1 EVCGSVLGPQT
12 SLGVSLPPVVTPG
25 EDATLFRVEAGEDGE
40 AQVDGVVAGIR
51 WGFQLLAEGN
61 FEDVEVVPDEGFS
74 LELQEKTVEEQ
85 CQERPGGP
93 SELPALDVLQALA
106 TLQGDL
112 SSEPEKTCRAYVW
125 FTCKSHERRKRDL
138 AQKSAIIHGIPGFWA
153 NVVSFL
159 MWHKWLLDLR
169 KIMNH
174 PQASVMISDQDKD
187 FLSYMIDL
195 NVSVSQPRSC
205 SKLIF
210 SFRDH
215 PYVLKRVIIKEYYL
229 DITGNRGHRSTPVHC
244 ISCRLDTRSLNFLNG
259 LSGRNCPESDRIAE
273 IISKDEWD
281 DPQKDYPRREDSSM
295 TETHVVK
302 GSGGG
307 P

>member
-1 EVCGSVLGPQT
+1 MSCPLASDPGWGHGQSEREHERRSEECGSILGPQT
-12 SLGVSLPPVVTPG
+12 SLVVSLVVTPG

-51 WGFQLLAEGN
+51 WGFQLLAEDI
-61 FEDVEVVPDEGFS
+61 FEDVEVVPDEEQQQGS
-74 LELQEKTVEEQ
+74 SPELEEKTVEE
-85 CQERPGGP
+85 PGGP

-138 AQKSAIIHGIPGFWA
+138 AQKSAIIQGIPGFWA

-187 FLSYMIDL
+187 FLTGTGASH
-195 NVSVSQPRSC
+195 PRSC

-215 PYVLKRVIIKEYYL
+215 PYFLKRVIIKEYYL
-229 DITGNRGHRSTPVHC
+229 DITGKNEGHHSTPVHWFW
-244 ISCRLDTRSLNFLNG
+244 DFEQGAPAAGWRS
-259 LSGRNCPESDRIAE
+259 RNCPESDRIAE

-281 DPQKDYPRREDSSM
+281 DPLKDYPRREDTS
-295 TETHVVK
+295 
-302 GSGGG
+302 
-307 P
+307 